1 MYVGVDMTYEYN
13 IFRTIR
19 GKCPYFSISMSLRA
33 LSNVSITKLFIL
45 LQWLSIS
52 GPHKKVKLMPNEICN
67 QDILECLF

>member
-1 MYVGVDMTYEYN
+1 
-13 IFRTIR
+13 
-19 GKCPYFSISMSLRA
+19 MSLRA